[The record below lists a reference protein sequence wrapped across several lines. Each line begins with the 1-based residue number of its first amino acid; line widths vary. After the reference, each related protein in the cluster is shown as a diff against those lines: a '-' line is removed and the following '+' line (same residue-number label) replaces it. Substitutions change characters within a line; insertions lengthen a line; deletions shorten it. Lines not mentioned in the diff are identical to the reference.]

1 MTDELRDLYQQVIL
15 DHNKDPKNYG
25 KIVNCSHASEGH
37 NPLCGDR
44 IKIYAQVEEGLI
56 KDIKF
61 EGEGCAIAKAS
72 GSIMTAILKG
82 KKIEEARQLFEAFQD
97 LITSEVDSEVD
108 LEELGKLA
116 VFAGVREFP
125 IRVKCAGLAWH
136 TIKAAIDKKD
146 EVTTTE

>member
-1 MTDELRDLYQQVIL
+1 MDDLRELYQQIIL

-25 KIVNCSHASEGH
+25 KIVNCSHASEGY

-44 IKIYAQVEEGLI
+44 IKVYAVVEDGSI
-56 KDIKF
+56 KDLKF

-82 KKIEEARQLFEAFQD
+82 KTVEEAERFFEMFQD
-97 LITSEVDSEVD
+97 LITSETDSEVD
-108 LEELGKLA
+108 LEKLGKLA

-125 IRVKCAGLAWH
+125 TRVKCAGLAWH
-136 TIKAAIDKKD
+136 TVKAAMEKKD
-146 EVTTTE
+146 EIVSTE

>member
-1 MTDELRDLYQQVIL
+1 MDDLRELYQQIIL

-37 NPLCGDR
+37 NPLCGDH
-44 IKIYAQVEEGLI
+44 IKIYAQVEDGII

-72 GSIMTAILKG
+72 GSIMTALLKG
-82 KKIEEARQLFEAFQD
+82 KTIEEAEKLFKTFQE
-97 LITSEVDSEVD
+97 LITSEVDSDVD
-108 LEELGKLA
+108 LENLGKLA

-125 IRVKCAGLAWH
+125 TRVKCAGLAWH
-136 TIKAAIDKKD
+136 TVKAAIDEEDKI
-146 EVTTTE
+146 VSTE

>member
-1 MTDELRDLYQQVIL
+1 MDELRELYQQIIL
-15 DHNKDPKNYG
+15 DHNKSPKNYG
-25 KIVNCSHASEGH
+25 KIVNCSHASEGY

-44 IKIYAQVEEGLI
+44 IKIYAQVEDGII

-72 GSIMTAILKG
+72 GSIMTALLKG
-82 KKIEEARQLFEAFQD
+82 KTIEEAEKLFKAFQD

-108 LEELGKLA
+108 LEKLGKLA

-125 IRVKCAGLAWH
+125 TRVKCAGLAWH
-136 TIKAAIDKKD
+136 TVKAAMDKKD
-146 EVTTTE
+146 EVITTE